1 MTFAQAP
8 IASPTPSALLH
19 GHCYDFE
26 IWSIASF
33 TRLVVTKFNVVV
45 APDAAVVSVKL
56 ATVGVATV
64 VENAS
69 APAVGSPY
77 VPAEVAPT
85 HTTPLVTAA
94 KPVEPPN

>member
-1 MTFAQAP
+1 MPPFAM
-8 IASPTPSALLH
+8 ILKY
-19 GHCYDFE
+19 GRV
-26 IWSIASF
+26 ASF

-77 VPAEVAPT
+77 VPAGAPT
-85 HTTPLVTAA
+85 HTAPLVTAA
-94 KPVEPPN
+94 NRRTTKLNVATVADEYVS